1 MPLLAR
7 ISHHLDLYR
16 YWLAK
21 RGSRPMPAR
30 SDINPGDIPA
40 LLPYLGLVNK
50 VVGQFRWRLTGT
62 GVADKIG
69 RNLTGT
75 VVGSH
80 ANNAP
85 ESVAALQSIFE
96 RTFASAHPVFATGE
110 YKAISGT
117 PHCTLD
123 RRRNPQTI
131 AATIRGL
138 WIQKGMIFP
147 RRKD

>member
-62 GVADKIG
+62 AVADKIG

-75 VVGSH
+75 VVGSQIT
-80 ANNAP
+80 NAP

-110 YKAISGT
+110 HKTKWGIQDTWAMCDGFLVVSVTAPSGSVAGSGSASE
-117 PHCTLD
+117 C
-123 RRRNPQTI
+123 
-131 AATIRGL
+131 
-138 WIQKGMIFP
+138 
-147 RRKD
+147 